1 MHERGY
7 NVIDET
13 FDVTKI
19 WPKKSACNCN
29 LDNMQSLLQVDD
41 ELDAEEPHPQL
52 HHSEKQAVAS
62 SLQNRDSLSSD
73 LASSE
78 QRQGTPK
85 WDRYL
90 EEGNYQPPHK
100 WPTYLPSQAAAT
112 EQSYSGGAQGSE
124 ANRGSGSSQL
134 SSRLD
139 WDMPLFRDP
148 VISTQRHSYSH
159 TAQGFGQQQQHD
171 RFGYDHDYEYP
182 ARHRGNLYPAHP
194 SVQQQHGHET
204 FGFGSEMGPPGFT
217 AAPQSNRWGPDKSAL
232 SSRSPASEEQ
242 HHQREEND
250 NGMRPSGFK
259 AATQSDGWGPEPS
272 SSAAASQQNDNGMR
286 PPGFKATPN
295 RSMGMAAAQSGRQQQ
310 RHEEQDDPST
320 VAAQHTQQQH
330 QDGVRHRYR
339 GTRGGSI
346 AKQAKQK

>member
-217 AAPQSNRWGPDKSAL
+217 AAPQS
-232 SSRSPASEEQ
+232 
-242 HHQREEND
+242 
-250 NGMRPSGFK
+250 
-259 AATQSDGWGPEPS
+259 DGWGPEPS
-272 SSAAASQQNDNGMR
+272 SSAAASPQHDDGMR
-286 PPGFKATPN
+286 PPGFSSTPN
-295 RSMGMAAAQSGRQQQ
+295 RSMGMVAAQSGRQQQ

-320 VAAQHTQQQH
+320 AAAQHTQQQR

-339 GTRGGSI
+339 GTRAGSI